1 MCDGIYYPYERIL
14 VIYANVPYN
23 SDMQHVLQGGR
34 NTLSDD
40 VTVAVLTPHG
50 QNIILEN
57 KIREFFW
64 EL

>member
-1 MCDGIYYPYERIL
+1 MCKGIYYPYARIL
-14 VIYANVPYN
+14 ALYATVPYN
-23 SDMQHVLQGGR
+23 SDMQHVLQGEK

-40 VTVAVLTPHG
+40 VTVAVVPHG

-57 KIREFFW
+57 KMREFFG